1 MSPGELI
8 MVMLTTSDIMK
19 ESFWIKAKGAIRT
32 IIIIIIIIIIMDTGI
47 GLDESSRYG

>member
-32 IIIIIIIIIIMDTGI
+32 IIIIIIIIIMDTGI

>member
-32 IIIIIIIIIIMDTGI
+32 IIIIIIIITWTLG
-47 GLDESSRYG
+47 